1 MEQHVER
8 MLNEHVELCKK
19 ILNLGDF
26 IIDNNIFKTLS
37 EDEKYD
43 MKLQYDAMT
52 MYSDILHHR
61 IEREIAHTKTQSNET
76 NKDWGL
82 LHL

>member
-26 IIDNNIFKTLS
+26 ITDNNIFKTLS
-37 EDEKYD
+37 EDIELESAYEKV
-43 MKLQYDAMT
+43 
-52 MYSDILHHR
+52 
-61 IEREIAHTKTQSNET
+61 REITET
-76 NKDWGL
+76 MNKL
-82 LHL
+82 